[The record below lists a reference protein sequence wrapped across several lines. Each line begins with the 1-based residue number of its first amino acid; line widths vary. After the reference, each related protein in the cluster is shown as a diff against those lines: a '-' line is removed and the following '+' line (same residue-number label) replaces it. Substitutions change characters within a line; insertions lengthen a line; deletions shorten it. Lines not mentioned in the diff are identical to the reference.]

1 MPSLGGTGDEQL
13 LFICTLAGVCV
24 WSAVV
29 VALNILRRRT
39 SIFGVSGV
47 VWRSMCRYEV
57 TSK

>member
-13 LFICTLAGVCV
+13 LFICMLAGVCV

-39 SIFGVSGV
+39 SIFGVSGCFGGRLAFDV
-47 VWRSMCRYEV
+47 
-57 TSK
+57 

>member
-13 LFICTLAGVCV
+13 LFICMLAGVCV

-39 SIFGVSGV
+39 SIFGGRLAFDV
-47 VWRSMCRYEV
+47 YEV
-57 TSK
+57 SK

>member
-29 VALNILRRRT
+29 VALNILRRCT
-39 SIFGVSGV
+39 SIFGGRLAFDV
-47 VWRSMCRYEV
+47 YEV